1 MIVCVCKAVSERS
14 VRQCFEAGAS
24 SFEELQIEL
33 GVATCCGCCE
43 ETVRGILD
51 ECIDA
56 TDSQVAPLKFVREA
70 VPA

>member
-14 VRQCFEAGAS
+14 VRQCIESGAS

-43 ETVRGILD
+43 DAVRGILY
-51 ECIDA
+51 ECTDA
-56 TDSQVAPLKFVREA
+56 TDSQVAPLVFVREA